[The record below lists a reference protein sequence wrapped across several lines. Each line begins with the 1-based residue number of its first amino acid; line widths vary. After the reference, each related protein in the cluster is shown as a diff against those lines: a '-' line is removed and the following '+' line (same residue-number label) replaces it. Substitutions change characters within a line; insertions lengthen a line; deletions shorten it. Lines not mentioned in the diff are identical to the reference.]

1 MNPPMFS
8 APPIGNMPQQYLR
21 RARMFRDVAIPLSD
35 YTNGVSNWPKYAL
48 LTHAIE
54 LALKAFYQ
62 HSILNGKA
70 KPEKQ
75 PKNHDLDGWYR
86 LAIVYGL
93 PDEPAIAANIE
104 LLNLLHIDH
113 YTRYPQDR
121 STPVPEASTIAD
133 STVDHLIS
141 QVTQRL
147 NPR

>member
-1 MNPPMFS
+1 L
-8 APPIGNMPQQYLR
+8 AEVRIVD
-21 RARMFRDVAIPLSD
+21 ARNRTDAQGILSTFD
-35 YTNGVSNWPKYAL
+35 SKWEGHTR
-48 LTHAIE
+48 
-54 LALKAFYQ
+54 
-62 HSILNGKA
+62 
-70 KPEKQ
+70 KQ
-75 PKNHDLDGWYR
+75 PQNHDLDGWYR

-104 LLNLLHIDH
+104 LLNLLQIDH

-141 QVTQRL
+141 QITQRL